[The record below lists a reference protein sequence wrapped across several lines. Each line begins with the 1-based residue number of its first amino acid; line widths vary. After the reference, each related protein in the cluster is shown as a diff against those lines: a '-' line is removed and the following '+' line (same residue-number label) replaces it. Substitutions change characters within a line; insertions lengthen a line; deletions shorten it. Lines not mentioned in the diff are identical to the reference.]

1 MLTDHGTT
9 ANRDFVCHDC
19 QPFDEFMAWLSENR
33 HEEIKMLLEVNTT
46 ATIGIKAL
54 LGQGLKEI
62 RDELQSLD
70 ESLAA
75 FAASHEVRG
84 WVPCDREDEGQR
96 LHGVPEEVI
105 RQAAEADGRGLQPRG
120 WQCSTRIAV
129 DCARPQLSGHPLGP
143 ETRCAIQLASPE
155 QSRALEGER

>member
-1 MLTDHGTT
+1 MELPLIATSFATIVSLM
-9 ANRDFVCHDC
+9 ADFVSHRGAN
-19 QPFDEFMAWLSENR
+19 QRRSFDEFMAWLSENR
-33 HEEIKMLLEVNTT
+33 HEEIKTLLEVNTT

-105 RQAAEADGRGLQPRG
+105 RQAAEADGRGLQ
-120 WQCSTRIAV
+120 QF
-129 DCARPQLSGHPLGP
+129 GHL
-143 ETRCAIQLASPE
+143 T
-155 QSRALEGER
+155 SRAVAAACTAAA